1 MYVDNIPLNNI
12 IVNDFFQLIH
22 ILHFFETITFFLNE
36 YTHKKAKQLNVWLF
50 KLVPPAGLEPA
61 WPYGPRDFK
70 SLMSANFITVAFWWI
85 QFLVT
90 LLSWST
96 VSTQSLNTFSSY
108 HIILRCQPV
117 LKIWWVW
124 RESNPHAFR
133 HSILSAAWLPLHHI
147 PVNCDRG
154 GTGIPTTSFKVG

>member
-22 ILHFFETITFFLNE
+22 ILNFFETITFFLNE

-70 SLMSANFITVAFWWI
+70 SLMSANFITVA
-85 QFLVT
+85 
-90 LLSWST
+90 LL
-96 VSTQSLNTFSSY
+96 
-108 HIILRCQPV
+108 
-117 LKIWWVW
+117 IWWVW

-147 PVNCDRG
+147 PVFNMVASCRIELPR
-154 GTGIPTTSFKVG
+154 TPIERL